1 MLISS
6 LKLMFEVVKVVVL
19 GFFRITFS
27 IYAHIYKKFTQKP
40 IFNYFYYLG

>member
-19 GFFRITFS
+19 GFFRITSS
-27 IYAHIYKKFTQKP
+27 IYARIYKKFTQKP